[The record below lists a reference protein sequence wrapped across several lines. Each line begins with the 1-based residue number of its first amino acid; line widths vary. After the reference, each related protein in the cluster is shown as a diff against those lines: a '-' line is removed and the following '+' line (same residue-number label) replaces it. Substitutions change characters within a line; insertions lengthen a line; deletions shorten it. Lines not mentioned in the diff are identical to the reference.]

1 MRGVVAMRV
10 EELMTREPIV
20 AEVPGHRDD
29 ALRLLVQHSVS
40 GVPVVKSKTRRLAGV
55 VTRSDIF
62 RQPDEEQLAL
72 LMTSNPQM
80 VGPRDEVSRAARIFW
95 ERRIHSLPVVENG
108 DLVGVL
114 SPSDILRVIA
124 ELGSKRT
131 VDEFMVR
138 GNVAPVYEDTPLTT
152 TWEIMRICHQNALP
166 VLDADARLVGIVADS
181 DLFKKSKVDDVVKKG
196 MGLSEDDEGRAWDGF
211 RSILP
216 LYLAASKVKI
226 PKVAVKELMT
236 KEVQTVFQKTSASEA
251 ARKMRRYKVNQ
262 LPVIDTNDRL
272 VGMITDLDLMAA
284 QV

>member
-1 MRGVVAMRV
+1 MKV
-10 EELMTREPIV
+10 EELMTKDPIV

-40 GVPVVKSKTRRLAGV
+40 GVPVVKSKTRKLAGV
-55 VTRSDIF
+55 LTRSDVF

-72 LMTSNPQM
+72 LMTTNPFTI
-80 VGPRDEVSRAARIFW
+80 GPKDEVSRAARVFW
-95 ERRIHSLPVVENG
+95 ERRIHSLPVVQG
-108 DLVGVL
+108 DELVGVL
-114 SPSDILRVIA
+114 SPSDILRVLA
-124 ELGSKRT
+124 EMGSKRT
-131 VDEFMVR
+131 VEEFVLK
-138 GNVAPVYEDTPLTT
+138 GNVAPVYDETPLTV

-196 MGLSEDDEGRAWDGF
+196 MALGDEEDVWTWDGF
-211 RSILP
+211 RAIMP
-216 LYLAASKVKI
+216 LYLANSKVKI
-226 PKVAVKELMT
+226 PKVAVKELMV

-262 LPVIDTNDRL
+262 LPVIDTNDKL
-272 VGMITDLDLMAA
+272 VGMVTDLDLMAA

>member
-1 MRGVVAMRV
+1 MKV

-40 GVPVVKSKTRRLAGV
+40 GVPVVKAKTRKLAGV

-72 LMTSNPQM
+72 LMTSQPFTI
-80 VGPRDEVSRAARIFW
+80 GPKDEMSRAARVFW
-95 ERRIHSLPVVENG
+95 ERRIHGLPVVQG
-108 DLVGVL
+108 DELVGVI

-124 ELGSKRT
+124 EQSSRRT
-131 VDEFMVR
+131 VEEFMAK
-138 GNVAPVYEDTPLTT
+138 GHVAPIYDETPLTV
-152 TWEIMRICHQNALP
+152 TWEIMRMCHQNALP
-166 VLDADARLVGIVADS
+166 VLDAEARLVGIVADS
-181 DLFKKSKVDDVVKKG
+181 DLFKKSTVDDVVKKG
-196 MGLSEDDEGRAWDGF
+196 AQALAEDEDVWTWDGF
-211 RSILP
+211 RAIMP
-216 LYLAASKVKI
+216 LYLASSKVKI
-226 PKVAVKELMT
+226 PKVPVSQIMV
-236 KEVQTVFQKTSASEA
+236 KEVQTVFQKTSAS

-284 QV
+284 AV

>member
-1 MRGVVAMRV
+1 MKV
-10 EELMTREPIV
+10 EELMTKDPIV

-40 GVPVVKSKTRRLAGV
+40 GVPVVKSKTRKLAGV

-62 RQPDEEQLAL
+62 RQPEEEQLAL
-72 LMTSNPQM
+72 LMSAQPFTI
-80 VGPRDEVSRAARIFW
+80 GPKEEVARAARVFW
-95 ERRIHSLPVVENG
+95 ERRIHGLPVVQG
-108 DLVGVL
+108 DELVGVL

-124 ELGSKRT
+124 EASSKRT
-131 VDEFMVR
+131 VEEFMQK
-138 GNVAPVYEDTPLTT
+138 GHVAPVHEDTPLTV

-166 VLDADARLVGIVADS
+166 VLDTEARLVGIVADS

-196 MGLSEDDEGRAWDGF
+196 AQALAEDEDVWTWDGF
-211 RSILP
+211 RAIMP
-216 LYLAASKVKI
+216 LYLATSKVKI
-226 PKVAVKELMT
+226 PKIAVKDIMV

-284 QV
+284 AV